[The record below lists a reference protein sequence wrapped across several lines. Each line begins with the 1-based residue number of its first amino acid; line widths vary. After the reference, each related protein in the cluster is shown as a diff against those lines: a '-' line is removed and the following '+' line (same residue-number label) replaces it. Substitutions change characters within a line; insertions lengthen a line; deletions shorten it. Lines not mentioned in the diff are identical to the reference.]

1 MKNYVMLVIL
11 LCLSFKAFSQ
21 KDTIQ
26 VVRLQE
32 PIARLVVKD
41 LIIGDGIQKELAA
54 SRKVIETLKTKSI
67 TQDSITFNLKSQ
79 VINLN
84 SILIVKDDQF
94 KVQEKLSKDLQL
106 ALKKEKFKNKL
117 FSIGTPVLILGA
129 LLIK

>member
-41 LIIGDGIQKELAA
+41 LIIGDGLQKELAA

-67 TQDSITFNLKSQ
+67 IQDSIIFNFKSQ
-79 VINLN
+79 VLNLN
-84 SILIVKDDQF
+84 SILITKDEQF
-94 KVQEKLSKDLQL
+94 KIQEKLSKDLQQ

-129 LLIK
+129 LLLK

>member
-1 MKNYVMLVIL
+1 MLVIL

-41 LIIGDGIQKELAA
+41 LIIGDGLQKELAA

-129 LLIK
+129 LLLK

>member
-41 LIIGDGIQKELAA
+41 LIIGDGLQKELAA

>member
-41 LIIGDGIQKELAA
+41 LIIGDGLKKELAA

>member
-1 MKNYVMLVIL
+1 M
-11 LCLSFKAFSQ
+11 
-21 KDTIQ
+21 
-26 VVRLQE
+26 
-32 PIARLVVKD
+32 VKD
-41 LIIGDGIQKELAA
+41 LIIGDGLQKELAA

-67 TQDSITFNLKSQ
+67 TQDSIWFNLKSQ

-94 KVQEKLSKDLQL
+94 KIQEKLSKDLQL

-117 FSIGTPVLILGA
+117 FSIGTPILILGA

>member
-1 MKNYVMLVIL
+1 MKNYAMLVIL

-26 VVRLQE
+26 VVQLQE

-41 LIIGDGIQKELAA
+41 LIIGDQLQAELDA
-54 SRKVIETLKTKSI
+54 SRKVIETLKAKSV
-67 TQDSITFNLKSQ
+67 TQDKITFNLKSQ
-79 VINLN
+79 INNLN
-84 SILIVKDDQF
+84 SILLVKDNQF
-94 KVQEKLSKDLQL
+94 KVQEKLSKDLEL

>member
-41 LIIGDGIQKELAA
+41 LIIGDGLQKELAA

-79 VINLN
+79 VLNLN

-129 LLIK
+129 LLLK

>member
-1 MKNYVMLVIL
+1 M
-11 LCLSFKAFSQ
+11 
-21 KDTIQ
+21 
-26 VVRLQE
+26 
-32 PIARLVVKD
+32 VKD
-41 LIIGDGIQKELAA
+41 LIIGDGLQKELAA

-79 VINLN
+79 VVNLN

-94 KVQEKLSKDLQL
+94 RVQEKLSKDLQL

>member
-41 LIIGDGIQKELAA
+41 LIIGDGLQKELAA

-67 TQDSITFNLKSQ
+67 TQDSISFNLKSQ
-79 VINLN
+79 VLNLN

-129 LLIK
+129 LLLK